1 MGRKSSKNEILINY
15 CLIKYDLFCNQ
26 FIRETGCVPA
36 CTTDTFSVSVD
47 HSVPVESDESSSAVL
62 YFNAPRPIF
71 TVKTDYPVR
80 IVYNNKRL

>member
-1 MGRKSSKNEILINY
+1 MGRKSSKNEILINSR
-15 CLIKYDLFCNQ
+15 LIKYELFCNQ

-47 HSVPVESDESSSAVL
+47 HSVPVESDDESSSAVL
-62 YFNAPRPIF
+62 YFSAPRPIF

-80 IVYNNKRL
+80 RIVC